1 MNLSFNEIFSNLF
14 NEIKQYLQFYL
25 SVESAKRKKL
35 ENKVDNITDTVSGMS
50 LSSFKQ
56 DNNHKLVTN
65 SQIKNWD
72 NKVDKNEFNELVQDS
87 IVPTINNLNQTI
99 EENEYVIAHFIND
112 LNDRINNVETNI
124 ETLLSEI

>member
-99 EENEYVIAHFIND
+99 
-112 LNDRINNVETNI
+112 
-124 ETLLSEI
+124 

>member
-35 ENKVDNITDTVSGMS
+35 ENKVDNITDQVAGMS

-65 SQIKNWD
+65 SQIKNWN

-112 LNDRINNVETNI
+112 LNDRINNVETDI